1 MRLLHSLAAVMAGTM
16 LTAAPALA
24 APLPA
29 HIAQAVADTSRPAKD
44 SERDAARKPG
54 EMLLFAK
61 VKPGETVIDLMPGG
75 GYFTRLFSTAVG
87 PKGTVFA
94 VTPKPFVDRRAARPP
109 TAPPLPPPVSS
120 EPGRG
125 NVHEIDGTATSLAVP
140 APADLVWTSEN
151 YHDVHIFAGA
161 DGVAALNKAVFEA
174 LKPGGLYII
183 ADHAAAPGID
193 EAGIKSLHRIDPATV
208 RKEVL
213 AAGFVADGETKAIA
227 NPADAHT
234 LNVFDPAIRGKTDQF
249 VLRFRKPK

>member
-1 MRLLHSLAAVMAGTM
+1 MKTRHSLAAM
-16 LTAAPALA
+16 LTGAIIVVAPAFA
-24 APLPA
+24 VSLPP
-29 HIAQAVADTSRPAKD
+29 HIASAVADTSRPAKD
-44 SERDAARKPG
+44 SDRDAARKPG
-54 EMLLFAK
+54 EMLVFAK
-61 VKPGETVIDLMPGG
+61 VKSGETVIDLMPGG

-94 VTPKPFVDRRAARPP
+94 VTPKTFVDRRAARAP

-125 NVHEIDGTATSLAVP
+125 NVHEVDGTATSLATT

-151 YHDVHIFAGA
+151 YHDVHIYAGA
-161 DGVAALNKAVFEA
+161 DGVAALNKAVYDA

-183 ADHAAAPGID
+183 ADHAAAAGID
-193 EAGIKSLHRIDPATV
+193 EAGIKTLHRIDAATV
-208 RKEVL
+208 KKEVL
-213 AAGFVADGETKAIA
+213 AAGFVADGETSAIA
-227 NPADAHT
+227 NPADPHT